1 MFDTGF
7 FFVLL
12 KDRTC
17 LPLWGPQRAS
27 GTLPSGRSPLPLR
40 SVLDGAHWAPGPEPA
55 GETVSR
61 RWRDGRGFFPKDSLP
76 LTPSHARTL
85 QKEGG
90 ALAREGET
98 ILYISFQRG
107 CAPLEPQGHGCPR
120 FLFCTPKRPDLPPP
134 MGAQVASGH
143 RSAPVSA
150 PAPVGPGRAPLG
162 RRTRTGRRDGVIA
175 GR

>member
-1 MFDTGF
+1 M
-7 FFVLL
+7 
-12 KDRTC
+12 
-17 LPLWGPQRAS
+17 PQREGDHIFLKIKFFQGAPPPS
-27 GTLPSGRSPLPLR
+27 PQGRAQPWFAVLFCVSWKRSLPPP
-40 SVLDGAHWAPGPEPA
+40 V
-55 GETVSR
+55 GEVSR